1 MERAWAVARN
11 LISRYSLLW
20 EMFLSSVFVSLIVT
34 YLKVR
39 DFFFLVCLLYF
50 KPRLYFYNAFS
61 SNSNKVI
68 W

>member
-39 DFFFLVCLLYF
+39 DFFFLFACFILNQDSIF
-50 KPRLYFYNAFS
+50 IMPSHQIPIK
-61 SNSNKVI
+61 
-68 W
+68 